1 MFSTIVIGYDGSAQS
16 DDALA
21 LALALADP
29 ATALVAVFVHP
40 RLPGAARGEPAWP
53 AALTERDGARTVAR
67 PATSA
72 AAGLAA
78 VVDETGADLVV
89 VGSSRRGPV
98 GRVLPGTTGAQVL
111 HATAAAVAVAP
122 AGLRERAPVALRE
135 IGVGFDGGAEST
147 RALAAAVRLAAEH
160 GAALRAIAV
169 IEPVGETFGWAG
181 AWMYPEYRDDAVAG
195 AREALAAAVRD
206 AEAEALGVTVAEEV
220 VDGLPAEELAR
231 ASERLDLLV
240 LGSRGYGPLGR
251 LLLGSVATR
260 VANAAA
266 CPLLVWPRAAG

>member
-1 MFSTIVIGYDGSAQS
+1 MFSTIVIGF
-16 DDALA
+16 DDSPQAHDAVA

-29 ATALVAVFVHP
+29 ASELVAVLVHP
-40 RLPGAARGEPAWP
+40 RGPGARVAPVEPPQLAGRAR
-53 AALTERDGARTVAR
+53 ARTVAR

-78 VVDETGADLVV
+78 AVDETGADLVV
-89 VGSSRRGPV
+89 VGSSRRGPI
-98 GRVLPGTTGAQVL
+98 GRVLPGTTGAQML

-122 AGLRERAPVALRE
+122 AGLRDRGPVALRE
-135 IGVGFDGGAEST
+135 IGVGFDGGDESR

-160 GAALRAIAV
+160 EAALRAIAV

-181 AWMYPEYRDDAVAG
+181 AWMYPEYRDDAVAD
-195 AREALAAAVRD
+195 ARDALAAAVRASD
-206 AEAEALGVTVAEEV
+206 AEALGVTVAEEV
-220 VDGLPAEELAR
+220 VDGMPAEELLR

-251 LLLGSVATR
+251 ILLGSVATR
-260 VANAAA
+260 VAGAAA
-266 CPLLVWPRAAG
+266 CPLLVWPRAEG